1 MIPTKLAETLK
12 ATELRK
18 LVNRYARE
26 ANAMLKELY
35 AAGADKLS
43 PAFVNKWRPYLAQH
57 GKRGGFFRQDVSRGT
72 KKDLIN
78 RLQNLQYFRESM
90 KSPEEIEDEAQ
101 ETAEQFGLNDPEK
114 LADLFRLV
122 EQGFNSLSYKI
133 GSDDMFKIV
142 AERLNDGQSA
152 EEIEQEIKD
161 AAEMAENGD
170 EFISIFSAG
179 GKWL

>member
-18 LVNRYARE
+18 LVNQYARE
-26 ANAMLKELY
+26 ANAALQELY
-35 AAGADKLS
+35 TTGTDKLS

-57 GKRGGFFRQDVSRGT
+57 GKKGGYFRQDTSRGT
-72 KKDLIN
+72 KKNLIS

-90 KSPEEIEDEAQ
+90 KSPEEIQGESK
-101 ETAEQFGLNDPEK
+101 ETAEQFGLNEPEK

-122 EQGFNSLSYKI
+122 EEGFNSLAYKV

-152 EEIEQEIKD
+152 DEIEQEIKD

-170 EFISIFSAG
+170 EFISLFSAG
-179 GKWL
+179 GEWL